1 MIPHDDAMI
10 INHPDTGFISVAGE
24 DSCAFLQSII
34 TANVDTLP
42 VTECRPSALLTPQG
56 RVLIDMMVYRPAT
69 DRFILRC
76 DTARRDDLLAKLRRY
91 RLRRPIEI
99 TIEPDI
105 RLYILL
111 AKKTVTQAGQ
121 QTESQIIDQLGKTAG
136 IIISCID
143 PRNPDLG
150 THILAN
156 GARASVSV
164 DKIDIWHNARI
175 AAGIPEGAIDLT
187 PERALMLEAGL
198 DHLGAVD
205 FEKGCYVGQEVTAR
219 THYRGLVKR
228 RLVPIK
234 IKGKPPIVDSA
245 ITWNEKVIGNSKTA
259 APSDNGMSICLAL
272 LKLSDIHAILDGGDY
287 NNGDLAVNGNPALLA
302 IPDWMMPLPSPSK
315 QQAKESQ
322 KI

>member
-1 MIPHDDAMI
+1 MIPHDDALI

-24 DSCAFLQSII
+24 DSCAFLQSIV

-56 RVLIDMMVYRPAT
+56 RVLIDMMVYRPTT

-99 TIEPDI
+99 AIEPDI
-105 RLYILL
+105 RLYILI
-111 AKKTVTQAGQ
+111 AKKTVTQCEQ
-121 QTESQIIDQLGKTAG
+121 HTESQMINQLGKSAG
-136 IIISCID
+136 VIISCID
-143 PRNPDLG
+143 PRSPDLG
-150 THILAN
+150 THILAD
-156 GARASVSV
+156 GARISASVN
-164 DKIDIWHNARI
+164 KIDIWHTARI

-198 DHLGAVD
+198 DQLGAVD

-228 RLVPIK
+228 RLVPITM
-234 IKGKPPIVDSA
+234 KGEPPTVNSV

-259 APSDNGMSICLAL
+259 APSDSGMSICLAL
-272 LKLSDIHAILDGGDY
+272 LKLSDIHAILDGGND
-287 NNGDLAVNGNPALLA
+287 NNGGLAVNGSPASLA

-315 QQAKESQ
+315 
-322 KI
+322 